1 MVKWI
6 KRIVATLVVIVAT
19 LLAYLKLALPNVGKA
34 ENIKIVATPEMV
46 KRGEYLAY
54 HVCACMD
61 CHAHRDWTKFS
72 GPPIEGTDG
81 IGGDV
86 FGKEF
91 GFPGTFYAKNIT
103 PYALKNWTDG
113 EIIRAITCGVDKN
126 NVAMFPVMPYHN
138 FGTMDKEDVKSIVAF
153 LRTLKPI
160 KNDIPAS
167 EPDFPMSLIINTIP
181 KKAELVTMP
190 SKDNVLDYGK
200 YLINAAACAE
210 CHTNAIKGKKVEGM
224 DYAGGREFVFPQGK
238 KIVSANITPDNETG
252 LGYWTEATF
261 VNKFKS
267 FSDRSKLQDYKS
279 PKDYQSIMPWSM
291 YAGLDTTDLK
301 AMFAYLQ
308 TLKPIKNKVEK
319 NSVN

>member
-138 FGTMDKEDVKSIVAF
+138 FGTMDKEDIKSIVAF

-167 EPDFPMSLIINTIP
+167 EPEFPMSLIINTIP
-181 KKAELVTMP
+181 KKAELVAMP

-200 YLINAAACAE
+200 YLVNAAACAE
-210 CHTNAIKGKKVEGM
+210 CHTNAIKGKKVEGV

>member
-291 YAGLDTTDLK
+291 YAGLDTTDL
-301 AMFAYLQ
+301 
-308 TLKPIKNKVEK
+308 
-319 NSVN
+319 

>member
-6 KRIVATLVVIVAT
+6 KRIVATLVVIVAI

-138 FGTMDKEDVKSIVAF
+138 FGTMDKEDIKSIVAF

-167 EPDFPMSLIINTIP
+167 EPEFPMSLIINTIP

-200 YLINAAACAE
+200 YLVNAAACAE

-267 FSDRSKLQDYKS
+267 FADRSKLQDYKS